1 VNSSSYSVGRKQGS
15 SRKLTTQYD
24 NRVSLDPKSINQFLS
39 YNYNVESNLQT
50 PHFFNNEPLENS
62 SNSNLVFG
70 KINNAAAAEYS
81 TSVGLDTRRNMMSSL
96 NNSTDGKYFGNPV
109 KYALHGSSPSTR
121 NTDGIDYNNSTISN
135 YSNTNHTNRF
145 KDLKSGNLNFLSS
158 DKNIRLLDKV
168 SHNKPNFNF
177 SSATGM
183 KDIFSH
189 VSNES
194 ELFDSSNSN

>member
-1 VNSSSYSVGRKQGS
+1 M
-15 SRKLTTQYD
+15 
-24 NRVSLDPKSINQFLS
+24 NQFLS
-39 YNYNVESNLQT
+39 YNYNVEPNLQT
-50 PHFFNNEPLENS
+50 PHFFNNEPLEGS
-62 SNSNLVFG
+62 SAPSLVLE
-70 KINNAAAAEYS
+70 KIDNVASAKSS
-81 TSVGLDTRRNMMSSL
+81 TSVGLDTRHNMMSSL
-96 NNSTDGKYFGNPV
+96 NNSTDGKYFGNPA
-109 KYALHGSSPSTR
+109 KYALHGSSSPVR
-121 NTDGIDYNNSTISN
+121 NADGVDYNNSTISN
-135 YSNTNHTNRF
+135 HSSFNHTNRF

-177 SSATGM
+177 SSSTGI